1 MPLELRWTPV
11 SSRLGWVDV
20 VGVMVMVLCLG
31 SGGRRDGND
40 DTSL

>member
-1 MPLELRWTPV
+1 V
-11 SSRLGWVDV
+11 SSRLWCVDV
-20 VGVMVMVLCLG
+20 FEVMVMVLWLG